1 MTMEVLGVDTCFEFE
16 PSQTPRL
23 LSQPV
28 PFSQEQT
35 QLLDVEVPMCPN
47 ETSDDEYVDVFND
60 VCKCA
65 VCGGNNEESCYC
77 YNLDFPASEYN
88 QDGSTIHLTQ
98 YGLP

>member
-1 MTMEVLGVDTCFEFE
+1 MTMEVLGVDACFEFE
-16 PSQTPRL
+16 QSQTPPP

-35 QLLDVEVPMCPN
+35 QLLDVEVAMHR
-47 ETSDDEYVDVFND
+47 DDSSVDEALNVFND
-60 VCKCA
+60 VCGKCA
-65 VCGGNNEESCYC
+65 VCGGNKEQSCYC
-77 YNLDFPASEYN
+77 YNFPASEYN